1 MDIDQS
7 VMDKALPGL
16 LHRETET
23 GQACVVPIDTVTER
37 DSDVTVSPAVPIS
50 ARKRRKSMSRRIG
63 QNGTVEVRN
72 GAYRGR
78 WFEDVAGQ
86 TQRVKRSVVLGFVK
100 EMRKSEARRKLRSI
114 IEATGINSPSYVI
127 PCTDIFAKRV
137 KWWEENYLSR
147 QKPSTRKTMAY
158 HLRKYLVPKWAKYPL
173 DEITA
178 DRVNEWIGETEVQ
191 HLSPTSLKHLVTT
204 LCLVLGKWFG
214 RKKINYPA
222 MISEEKEAVCYTPE
236 QMSRIVAEA
245 QGMWNVLFATA
256 AETGARAG
264 ELYALEVKDIDFA
277 RNLIHIRRAVWE
289 GQQQSTKTR
298 NAIRT
303 VDVQP
308 TLILILKDYLN
319 GRTEGLVFHSKNG
332 KPLRNNNVLRRR
344 LHPLLAVLG
353 IPEGGMH
360 GFRHGRVSFLVENN
374 TPVEVIKSWIGHG
387 SERMVRRYTHLRPLY
402 RSRVL
407 ASIPSLVGNKIDVID
422 PLTPVF
428 SAQKVA

>member
-1 MDIDQS
+1 VEIGESLVDM
-7 VMDKALPGL
+7 ALPGP
-16 LHRETET
+16 LHCETET
-23 GQACVVPIDTVTER
+23 GQAGAVTIATVTEQQ
-37 DSDVTVSPAVPIS
+37 SSVTVSPAVPIS

-63 QNGTVEVRN
+63 QNGTVELRN

-127 PCTDIFAKRV
+127 PSTDVFAKRV

-158 HLRKYLVPKWAKYPL
+158 HQYLVPKWAKYPV

-178 DRVNEWIGETEVQ
+178 DRVNEWIGEAELQ
-191 HLSPTSLKHLVTT
+191 HLSPASLKHLVTT

-214 RKKINYPA
+214 RKKITYPA

-277 RNLIHIRRAVWE
+277 RNLVHIRRAVWE

-308 TLILILKDYLN
+308 ALILILKDYLN
-319 GRTEGLVFHSKNG
+319 GRSEGLLFHSKNG

-344 LHPLLAVLG
+344 LHPLLAKLG

-407 ASIPSLVGNKIDVID
+407 ASIPSLIGNKIDVID

>member
-1 MDIDQS
+1 
-7 VMDKALPGL
+7 
-16 LHRETET
+16 
-23 GQACVVPIDTVTER
+23 
-37 DSDVTVSPAVPIS
+37 
-50 ARKRRKSMSRRIG
+50 MSRRIG
-63 QNGTVEVRN
+63 QNGTIEVRD

-78 WFEDVAGQ
+78 WLEDVPGQ
-86 TQRVKRSVVLGFVK
+86 ARRRKRSAVLGFVK

-114 IEATGINSPSYVI
+114 IEATGINSPHYVI
-127 PCTDIFAKRV
+127 PSTDIFAKRV
-137 KWWEENYLSR
+137 TWWEQNYLSR

-158 HLRKYLVPKWAKYPL
+158 HLRKYLMPKWARYPV

-178 DRVNEWIGETEVQ
+178 NKVNEWIGEAELR

-204 LCLVLGKWFG
+204 LCLVLGKWYG
-214 RKKINYPA
+214 RKKINYPS
-222 MISEEKEAVCYTPE
+222 MIEEEQEPVCYTPD
-236 QMSRIVAEA
+236 QMMLIVVEA
-245 QGMWNVLFATA
+245 QGMWKVLFATA

-289 GQQQSTKTR
+289 GQKQSTKTR
-298 NAIRT
+298 NASRAI
-303 VDVQP
+303 DVQP
-308 TLILILKDYLN
+308 ALILMLKEHLN
-319 GRTEGLVFHSKNG
+319 GRAEGLVFHSKNG

-344 LHPLLAVLG
+344 LHPLLAKLG

-387 SERMVRRYTHLRPLY
+387 SERMVRRYTHLRPQY

-407 ASIPSLVGNKIDVID
+407 ASIPSLIGNKIDVFD
-422 PLTPVF
+422 PLTQE
-428 SAQKVA
+428 AVA